1 MSVRLLSDAFD
12 AMERAQSAAEL
23 RTEMEKFTKEMGF
36 EHFVY
41 ALTITAPSL
50 KPQQFVLNGYP
61 QEWVDRYLAKEYFK
75 IDPLVRQAYTST
87 LPSIWDEQQFH
98 DGKAREFWEEAKA
111 FGLKSGLSFAVHE
124 QPGVVGIFS
133 LSRDRV
139 VDLQGQDLAALIGRA
154 QMFASL
160 LQHAVTRLE
169 LPELRRDAE
178 TLLTAREREC
188 LKWSADGKT
197 AWEIG
202 QILGISERTAVFHI
216 NNVVQKLGAS
226 NKTQAIVRAVVLKLI

>member
-1 MSVRLLSDAFD
+1 MPIKLLNDALD
-12 AMERAQSAAEL
+12 EL
-23 RTEMEKFTKEMGF
+23 EHARTTDDLRVAVDKFAKRMGF

-50 KPQQFVLNGYP
+50 KAQQYILNGYP
-61 QEWVDRYLAKEYFK
+61 EGWVRNYLANNYFEV
-75 IDPLVRQAYTST
+75 DPVVRHAYSSS
-87 LPSIWDEQQFH
+87 LPVIWDDQKLH
-98 DGKAREFWEEAKA
+98 DEKAQHFWEDAKA
-111 FGLKSGLSFAVHE
+111 YGLQAGLSFAIHE
-124 QPGVVGIFS
+124 QPGVMGVFS

-154 QMFASL
+154 QMFAGL
-160 LQHAVTRLE
+160 LQHAVARIE
-169 LPELRRDAE
+169 APELAPNPDM
-178 TLLTAREREC
+178 LLTAREREC

-216 NNVVQKLGAS
+216 NNVIQKLGAA
-226 NKTQAIVRAVVLKLI
+226 NKTQAIVRAVVLKLV

>member
-1 MSVRLLSDAFD
+1 MPVKLLSDAYD
-12 AMERAQSAAEL
+12 AMERAKNADDL
-23 RTEMEKFTKEMGF
+23 RREMEKFAKQMGF
-36 EHFVY
+36 ENFVY

-50 KPQQFVLNGYP
+50 KPQQYVLNGYP
-61 QEWVDRYLAKEYFK
+61 QEWVDRYLANGYFK
-75 IDPLVRQAYTST
+75 IDPLVRQAYTSA
-87 LPSIWDEQQFH
+87 LPSIWDEEHFH

-124 QPGVVGIFS
+124 QPGVMGIFS

-139 VDLQGQDLAALIGRA
+139 VDLQGQDLAALVGRA

-169 LPELRRDAE
+169 LPELQRDAA

-202 QILGISERTAVFHI
+202 QILGITERTAVFHV
-216 NNVVQKLGAS
+216 NNVIQKLGAS
-226 NKTQAIVRAVVLKLI
+226 NKTQAIVRAVVMKLI

>member
-1 MSVRLLSDAFD
+1 MPIKLLNEALDE
-12 AMERAQSAAEL
+12 MERAQSTDDL
-23 RTEMEKFTKEMGF
+23 RVAVDKFAKRMGF

-50 KPQQFVLNGYP
+50 KAQQYILNGYP
-61 QEWVDRYLAKEYFK
+61 DGWVQRYLANNYFEV
-75 IDPLVRQAYTST
+75 DPVIRHAYNST
-87 LPSIWDEQQFH
+87 LPVIWDDQKLQEE
-98 DGKAREFWEEAKA
+98 KAQHFWEDAKA
-111 FGLKSGLSFAVHE
+111 FGLQAGLSFAIHE
-124 QPGVVGIFS
+124 QPGVMGVFS

-139 VDLQGQDLAALIGRA
+139 IDLQGQDLAALIGRA
-154 QMFASL
+154 QMFAGL
-160 LQHAVTRLE
+160 LQHAVTRIE
-169 LPELRRDAE
+169 APELKPNSE

-216 NNVVQKLGAS
+216 NNIVQKLGAS